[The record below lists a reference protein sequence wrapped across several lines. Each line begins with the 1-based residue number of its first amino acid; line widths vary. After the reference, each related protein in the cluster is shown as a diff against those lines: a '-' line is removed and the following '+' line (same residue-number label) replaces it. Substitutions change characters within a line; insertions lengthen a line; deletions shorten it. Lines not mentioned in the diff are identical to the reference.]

1 MTLTPKDC
9 LYIEDLVSAIV
20 ICVKKTECEME
31 KVQDTKVRSFL
42 ENVVSE
48 LKTQANTLVVIME
61 ES

>member
-48 LKTQANTLVVIME
+48 LKTQANTLVGIME